1 MNLHMLQFQISLD
14 FLSSFGFAQ
23 ENKVTLL
30 NKAMETLLTKTAKLE
45 EILSKLSSVQEDRFE
60 TFGSQNEK

>member
-1 MNLHMLQFQISLD
+1 M
-14 FLSSFGFAQ
+14 
-23 ENKVTLL
+23 TLL